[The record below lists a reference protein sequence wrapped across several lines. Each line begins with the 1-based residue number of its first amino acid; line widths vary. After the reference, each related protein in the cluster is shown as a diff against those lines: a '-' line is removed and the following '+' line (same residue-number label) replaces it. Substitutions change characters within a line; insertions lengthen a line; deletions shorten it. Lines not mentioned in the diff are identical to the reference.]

1 MTIAHTEVDGVP
13 TVLAPVD
20 GPMTAGLV
28 FRVGRADETLARS
41 GITHLIEHLALHGLG
56 MTDYHFNGATSP
68 ITTTF
73 QSQGSE
79 SDVVAFLNGVC
90 GALTDLPLDRLAVEK
105 EILRTEEAGRGSS
118 AAEPMAVWR
127 YGARGHGVIGYPEF
141 GLAALTP
148 DDLRAW
154 AARWFTRANAMLW
167 IAGDRVPAGLR
178 LSLPDSGTR
187 MPAPAVT
194 SALPVTPAYFHGPS
208 ERAVVYEGIVARS
221 TAAGVFA
228 GVLERALFRSLR
240 QEGGYSYH
248 VGADYQPRD
257 ATHASVYALA
267 DMLPEKR
274 GPLLG
279 EFVDVLAAL
288 RYGRVERTDVDAYVT
303 KAESALD
310 GADAAARRLPGLVQN
325 ELLGYPTLSP
335 AELRAQL
342 RAVTPEDVAAV
353 AAEAHASSLLMVPA
367 GRSPDWAGFTA
378 APTDSARPV
387 YGDRYPFRAN
397 RGQSMVIGP
406 EGVSLQGD
414 GGVVTVRYAEVAAML
429 AWPDGARRLIGFD
442 AISAHLEP
450 ALFTVTP
457 AAMAAIDAAVPPEL
471 RVAMPARDPED
482 IPRPPS
488 RVRLARRRAGR
499 TLHRA
504 LHRTAD
510 RIAAVSDGVRWTLII
525 ALFLVNIRL
534 IDALDGNTP
543 VRATVIAVSLLVALL
558 LTDRGIRGLRRLA
571 GYLLR

>member
-1 MTIAHTEVDGVP
+1 MTITHTEVDGVP
-13 TVLAPVD
+13 VVLAPMD
-20 GPMTAGLV
+20 GPMAAGLV

-41 GITHLIEHLALHGLG
+41 GVTHLIEHLALHGLG

-73 QSQGSE
+73 QSQGTE
-79 SDVVAFLNGVC
+79 ADVVAFLNGVC
-90 GALTDLPLDRLAVEK
+90 GALTDLPVDRLAVEK
-105 EILRTEEAGRGSS
+105 EILRTEEASRGNSV
-118 AAEPMAVWR
+118 AEPLAIWR
-127 YGARGHGVIGYPEF
+127 YGARGHGVVGYPEF
-141 GLAALTP
+141 GLAGLTA
-148 DDLRAW
+148 DDLRGW

-178 LSLPDSGTR
+178 LTLPDGGTR
-187 MPAPAVT
+187 MPAPVVT

-257 ATHASVYALA
+257 ATHASVHAVA

-274 GPLLG
+274 DPLLG

-288 RYGRVERTDVDAYVT
+288 RYGRVEQSDVDAYVT
-303 KAESALD
+303 KAVSSLD
-310 GADAAARRLPGLVQN
+310 GADVAARSLPTRVQN
-325 ELLGYPTLSP
+325 ELLGYRTLSP
-335 AELRAQL
+335 DELRAEL

-353 AAEAHASSLLMVPA
+353 AAEAHASSLLMVPG
-367 GRSPDWAGFTA
+367 GRGPDWAGFTA
-378 APTDSARPV
+378 APTESDRPV
-387 YGDRYPFRAN
+387 HGDRHPFRAN
-397 RGQSMVIGP
+397 RERAMIVGP
-406 EGVSLQGD
+406 EGVSLQGAD
-414 GGVVTVRYAEVAAML
+414 GVVTVRYAEAAAML
-429 AWPDGARRLIGFD
+429 AWPDGARRLIGHD
-442 AISAHLEP
+442 AISVHLEP

-457 AAMAAIDAAVPPEL
+457 AAMAAIDAAVAPEL
-471 RVAMPARDPED
+471 RVEMPARDPD
-482 IPRPPS
+482 DVPRPPS
-488 RVRLARRRAGR
+488 RVRLARHRAVR
-499 TLHRA
+499 VLHRA

-510 RIAAVSDGVRWTLII
+510 RIASVPDGVRWTLII

-543 VRATVIAVSLLVALL
+543 MRVTVFAVILLVSLL
-558 LTDRGIRGLRRLA
+558 LTDWAVKGLRRLA